1 MIGAGLLAA
10 ASVTALLLVPFF
22 RRKLNRHLY
31 GILLLCAANGIG
43 LSVIFA
49 LCAVFFL
56 TESHMQ
62 KSKVISDDLAF
73 KLYYF
78 HLKLIRPMMYMMI
91 TATGTT

>member
-1 MIGAGLLAA
+1 MTICLIGAGLLAVP
-10 ASVTALLLVPFF
+10 SVPPFLLTHFF
-22 RRKLNRHLY
+22 RSY
-31 GILLLCAANGIG
+31 DILLLCAANGIG

-62 KSKVISDDLAF
+62 KSKVIPDDLAF